1 MAVVQISKIQIRR
14 DIKDASPSSDLPI
27 KLSNGEFAWCIDTK
41 QLYIGSSIIGTPS
54 QLENIEI
61 LTENSDIFS
70 LGRYTYKN
78 NGIFRSFTDRLEDR
92 VSGNDFGLLEG
103 DNLSYA
109 SRNSDILNAIMEKL
123 YIGSA
128 NDSKNVIDI
137 GPGIFVFDSTVQ
149 LPSFTRIQGAGKG
162 NTILKFVGSG
172 NVFESIQD
180 DNNSIE
186 LVNQCRNL
194 SVKDLTIEIV
204 RPNPVTQSYIDNPSV
219 IFDLYGVTKCEF
231 INLELIGPLLTNAV
245 IPDQIESRAFQI
257 DEPRNGNINDLS
269 PFTYTN
275 LCLIEN
281 VTFKNLKIGLFA
293 SRPINK
299 NSITNCKFVTLSQA
313 ILLGSLDLNDG
324 PNNNLVQS
332 CFFDNI
338 EKQAVKIRK
347 GYGNICASN
356 SMLSVGNGYGGI
368 QNAAYGQIEFDVPGN
383 INLDYSSTRHRE
395 LSKYGVNSL
404 STRPYVSEFTGY
416 GLNRNSITQTKTITY
431 SQVPVNLVRFPVPL
445 SNTSGIGPESMS
457 IEIDYLYQSKT
468 FGNNSGSPA
477 IYQKS
482 RRIRKGIIT
491 VIVDFRSNTLSL
503 PIINLYDDYDY
514 IGYGLTTGATGNITS
529 EDENLIFKAVEQINS
544 IQNQKEIVLTYQHQS
559 LNVDQQPFEQGTLTY
574 TYKVLT

>member
-41 QLYIGSSIIGTPS
+41 QLYIGSSIIGSAS
-54 QLENIEI
+54 QLENVEI

-92 VSGNDFGLLEG
+92 VSANDFGLLEG

-109 SRNSDILNAIMEKL
+109 SRNTDVLNALMEKL
-123 YIGSA
+123 YIGTS

-137 GPGIFVFDSTVQ
+137 GPGIFIFDSTVQ

-162 NTILKFVGSG
+162 NTILKYIGSG
-172 NVFESIQD
+172 NVFESIHD
-180 DNNSIE
+180 DNNAIE
-186 LVNQCRNL
+186 IVNQCRNL
-194 SVKDLTIEIV
+194 SISNLTIEIV
-204 RPNPVTQSYIDNPSV
+204 RPNPITQSYLDTPSV

-231 INLELIGPLLTNAV
+231 SNLELIGPLVTSAV
-245 IPDQIESRAFQI
+245 VPDAIDSIAFRV
-257 DEPRNGNINDLS
+257 DEPRNGNVNDLS

-275 LCLIEN
+275 LCSINN
-281 VTFKNLKIGLFA
+281 VTFKNFKIGFYA

-299 NSITNCKFVTLSQA
+299 NSISESRFITLSQGVV
-313 ILLGSLDLNDG
+313 LGSANSNEG
-324 PNNNLVQS
+324 PRHNLIKS

-338 EKQAVKIRK
+338 EKQAVKIRQ
-347 GYGNICASN
+347 GYSN
-356 SMLSVGNGYGGI
+356 MCSSNNLLSVGNIYGGI

-383 INLDYSSTRHRE
+383 INLDYSSLRHKE
-395 LSKYGVNSL
+395 LSKYGANSL

-416 GLNRNSITQTKTITY
+416 GLNQNFITQTKKITY
-431 SQVPVNLVRFPVPL
+431 STNPVNFVRFPIPL
-445 SNTSGIGPESMS
+445 SNTTGIGPESMS

-468 FGNNSGSPA
+468 FDTTSGSPA
-477 IYQKS
+477 IYEKS
-482 RRIRKGIIT
+482 RRIRKGTLT
-491 VIVDFRSNTLSL
+491 VIVDFRANTLTL
-503 PIINLYDDYDY
+503 PIINLYDDYEY
-514 IGYGLTTGATGNITS
+514 IGYGLTTNATGNITP
-529 EDENLIFKAVEQINS
+529 EDEKLIFRAVEQINS

-559 LNVDQQPFEQGTLTY
+559 LSVDQQPFEEGTLTY